1 MQLFMGF
8 FKKPNTAN
16 VPENKSPNL
25 NTNVQNDNS
34 NIIVITYRDF
44 FTKTLFSISLIFF
57 MSCILGLCYIVIHQ
71 NQKTEN
77 DYDYD
82 YSSYKFNIRKRDL
95 EKSDQ
100 EMELN
105 SETGELYYHRPRQK
119 AENSWNAIGK
129 NITFTPGENFTEFS

>member
-1 MQLFMGF
+1 MQLFLGL

-16 VPENKSPNL
+16 LPEINSPNL
-25 NTNVQNDNS
+25 NTNVQKENS

-71 NQKTEN
+71 NEKTDN
-77 DYDYD
+77 DYD

-95 EKSDQ
+95 EKRDQ
-100 EMELN
+100 SMELN
-105 SETGELYYHRPRQK
+105 PETGELYYHRTRQK

-129 NITFTPGENFTEFS
+129 NLTFTPGENFTNFS